1 MNIKLVICF
10 YVSKMATFIFCK
22 AYIAIF
28 KEHLLSESE
37 SFREGMG
44 KDEQILNSQL
54 VIFEL
59 VYSCSLL
66 SLHFEKR
73 R

>member
-1 MNIKLVICF
+1 
-10 YVSKMATFIFCK
+10 MAAFIFCK

-28 KEHLLSESE
+28 KEHLLSESN

-54 VIFEL
+54 VKTESMILFFP
-59 VYSCSLL
+59 YTQI
-66 SLHFEKR
+66 HKYTGN
-73 R
+73 